1 MKNET
6 DMLSKQYLGLQ
17 RKRRV
22 MNATPGLTNLLHMFL
37 KSCSFIIICKNLS
50 SYAKTTTFLYR
61 RFLLNIIP
69 PTKVVADSNSAQ

>member
-22 MNATPGLTNLLHMFL
+22 MNATPGQTNLLHMF
-37 KSCSFIIICKNLS
+37 
-50 SYAKTTTFLYR
+50 
-61 RFLLNIIP
+61 
-69 PTKVVADSNSAQ
+69 